1 MYVHADFR
9 CPNCESCP
17 RDRNIFFLKNALSYD
32 GKNTLHIAL
41 EWPVPHQLKAEP
53 GYVGDDIQKRRNA
66 NSIVDI
72 TSINFDVILFDFFD
86 L

>member
-1 MYVHADFR
+1 MASS
-9 CPNCESCP
+9 PS
-17 RDRNIFFLKNALSYD
+17 A
-32 GKNTLHIAL
+32 
-41 EWPVPHQLKAEP
+41 KAES